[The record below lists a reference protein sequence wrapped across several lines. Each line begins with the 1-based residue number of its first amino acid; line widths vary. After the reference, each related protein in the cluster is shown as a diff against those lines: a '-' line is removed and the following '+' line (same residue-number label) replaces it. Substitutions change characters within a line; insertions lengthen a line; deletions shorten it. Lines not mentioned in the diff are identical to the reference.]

1 MLYSNVKIRSQ
12 EKEMKNGVIIN
23 VIELGQHGRG
33 RKILKIFSDREITI
47 EKGYNDFSIMKTEN
61 GEYKIVEKDDKTIF
75 FLISTEGNKKIER
88 SPGKIMVP
96 INYKNRIEVLNTGKG
111 IDAYTEYNVEY
122 NPEKFFWKSY
132 LLKIKDNTI
141 LKIVYPGIFGRTDY
155 ICIKNGKI
163 YMNPQMS
170 LKEMYQ
176 EFGFLDLIDKYKIWE
191 SI

>member
-1 MLYSNVKIRSQ
+1 MIYSNIKIRSQ
-12 EKEMKNGVIIN
+12 EKEMENGVIIN
-23 VIELGQHGRG
+23 VIELGQYGRG
-33 RKILKIFSDREITI
+33 RKMLKIFSDREITI
-47 EKGYNDFSIMKTEN
+47 EKGYNDFSIIKTEN

-96 INYKNRIEVLNTGKG
+96 IKYKNRIEILNTGKG
-111 IDAYTEYNVEY
+111 IDYYTEYNVEY
-122 NPEKFFWKSY
+122 NPEKFFWKAY

-141 LKIVYPGIFGRTDY
+141 LQIVYPGIFGKTDY
-155 ICIKNGKI
+155 ICIENGKI
-163 YMNPQMS
+163 YMNPKMS

-176 EFGFLDLIDKYKIWE
+176 TFGFLDLIDKYKIWG

>member
-1 MLYSNVKIRSQ
+1 MLYSNIKVRSQ
-12 EKEMKNGVIIN
+12 EKEMENGVIIN
-23 VIELGQHGRG
+23 VLEIGQYGPGRQM
-33 RKILKIFSDREITI
+33 LKIFSDREITI
-47 EKGYNDFSIMKTEN
+47 EKGYNNFSIIKTEN
-61 GEYKIVEKDDKTIF
+61 GEYKIVEKDDGTIF
-75 FLISTEGNKKIER
+75 LLISTEGIKKIER

-111 IDAYTEYNVEY
+111 IDHYTEYNVEY

-141 LKIVYPGIFGRTDY
+141 LQIVYPGIFGRTDY

-176 EFGFLDLIDKYKIWE
+176 KFGFLDLIDKYKIWE